1 MMRQELLNMI
11 YSLPETGYHRTYT
24 LFRSTHASNLGKSHA
39 GDERSAFSGTDLGT
53 SSPAEVVS
61 ERLGAYS
68 SEIGTW
74 ISYAVY
80 VHEGLGQGARTPKP
94 FSVSVHAAAPRV
106 LREEMTA
113 AAAKIAAT
121 ARA

>member
-1 MMRQELLNMI
+1 MMREVLLNMI

-24 LFRSTHASNLGKSHA
+24 LYRSTHASNLGKSHA
-39 GDERSAFSGTDLGT
+39 GDERTAFGGTDLAA
-53 SSPAEVVS
+53 SNPLEVVT
-61 ERLGAYS
+61 ERLGSYS

-80 VHEGLGQGARTPKP
+80 VHAGLGQGARTPKP
-94 FSVSVHAAAPRV
+94 FSIPVHAAAPRV

-113 AAAKIAAT
+113 AAAKIAAM
-121 ARA
+121 ASG